1 MRDQLAFFAY
11 GVLIVGILVL
21 IASLFADP
29 LALGQPGTGFGWK
42 QMLGT
47 AIGIA
52 TTYGGYRLVRR
63 VERGR

>member
-11 GVLIVGILVL
+11 AVLIIGVLIL

-47 AIGIA
+47 VIGAAI
-52 TTYGGYRLVRR
+52 TFGGYRLVRR

>member
-1 MRDQLAFFAY
+1 MRDQLAFAAY
-11 GVLIVGILVL
+11 AVLIIGVLILL
-21 IASLFADP
+21 ASLFADP

-47 AIGIA
+47 VVGAAI
-52 TTYGGYRLVRR
+52 TFGGYRLVRR

>member
-1 MRDQLAFFAY
+1 MRDQLAFAAY
-11 GVLIVGILVL
+11 AVLIVGVL
-21 IASLFADP
+21 ILLASFFADP

-47 AIGIA
+47 VVGAAI
-52 TTYGGYRLVRR
+52 TFGGYRLVRR